1 MFYVFNVSKIK
12 ARNRIK
18 DKAVARSSCCP
29 TGYNSFMND
38 IPISIAFLAGLVSF
52 ASPCV
57 LPIIPG
63 FLAYI
68 AGTSLGN
75 NSNKKEIFL
84 SSLFFVLGFSIVFAL
99 LGVLLNTLLANV
111 AYGAQIWLS
120 RIGGII
126 IITFGLYL
134 IGLLRIPWL
143 ERGHAMK
150 VDVKKHSRHITS
162 FLFGFAFAAGWTP
175 CVGAVL
181 GAILALAATSPG
193 SSFALLLSYSIG
205 LGIPFLLIGLF
216 ASRASSFIKRHAK
229 AFVFISKAFGVV
241 LVILGVLVFTGELAR
256 IASFD
261 LINNLILK

>member
-1 MFYVFNVSKIK
+1 MS
-12 ARNRIK
+12 
-18 DKAVARSSCCP
+18 
-29 TGYNSFMND
+29 D
-38 IPISIAFLAGLVSF
+38 IPIVIAFLAGLVSF

-68 AGTSLGN
+68 AGTSLGEG
-75 NSNKKEIFL
+75 SDRKSIFL
-84 SSLFFVLGFSIVFAL
+84 SSVFFVLGFSIVFAS
-99 LGVLLNTLLANV
+99 LGVLLNTLLSSV
-111 AYGAQIWLS
+111 AYDAQIWLS
-120 RIGGII
+120 RIGGIVI
-126 IITFGLYL
+126 IAFGLYL

-150 VDVKKHSRHITS
+150 VNVKKHSRYVTS

-181 GAILALAATSPG
+181 GAILALAATNPG

-205 LGIPFLLIGLF
+205 LGVPFLFIGLF
-216 ASRASSFIKRHAK
+216 ASRANALIEKYAK
-229 AFVFISKAFGVV
+229 AFAVVSKVFGVV
-241 LVILGVLVFTGELAR
+241 LVILGILVFTGELAR

-261 LINNLILK
+261 LINNLLLK